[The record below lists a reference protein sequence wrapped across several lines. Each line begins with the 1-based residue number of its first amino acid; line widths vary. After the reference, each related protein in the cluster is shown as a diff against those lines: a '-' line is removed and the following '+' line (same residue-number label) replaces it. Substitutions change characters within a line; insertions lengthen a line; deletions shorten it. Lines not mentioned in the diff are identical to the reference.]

1 MRRFLLVALILTLVV
16 ALAAVLAGTALL
28 YTYQQ
33 QEQERTQDQLDDC
46 ATRTAAL
53 QHTLTRLFESERETA
68 TLQAESSSPPTPV
81 PEQDGGHPTATPP
94 ARPAVTLTAPTAGDQ
109 FQEWEEVAIR
119 WRASGQSGVEGITLQ
134 VDGHQVDEFA
144 AGGALSIDGEFHWVA
159 TGLGTHRLIVT
170 ASNSSGL
177 ESHPASVAIH
187 VVPDANTPRPTEQDE
202 ANFAIMDAIEPLVT
216 ELRGLELRRPVTRT
230 LFTRDELRQQIVHEL
245 NQDLTADEARKDA
258 IEMAAFDF
266 IPADT
271 DLRTLM
277 ETLYTEQ
284 IAGYYDSDAQSLAV
298 ASDEGLMGP
307 LGKSTFAHEFAHA
320 LQDQHWGLDTLDP
333 EENSDDA
340 SLAVMALIEGDALL
354 LQQQYILEYLDTDEL
369 FELLSESLAADTEV
383 LDTVPPIIRA
393 HLMFPYEAGLEFI
406 QTLYQTGAYEAV
418 DSAFSD
424 PPQSTEHILHPERF
438 LAGEPPQIV
447 SLPPLTETLG
457 NDWVWID
464 ENVLGEFTLTLY
476 LEQQIGAGRGAAPA
490 EGWGGDRYAVYANQ
504 ETGAIVMVMRTTWD
518 TRSEADEFAD
528 AFLGFGKAR
537 FGFAPEGTETAACW
551 EAEDAICIYQIEAET
566 LIIRAPDQ
574 DLITKLKTLFAGY

>member
-1 MRRFLLVALILTLVV
+1 MRRFLLVALILTLVI
-16 ALAAVLAGTALL
+16 ALATVLAGSAFL

-53 QHTLTRLFESERETA
+53 QYSLTRLFESERELA
-68 TLQAESSSPPTPV
+68 TLQAESAGPPTPV
-81 PEQDGGHPTATPP
+81 PEQGGGLPAMTPL
-94 ARPAVTLTAPTAGDQ
+94 ARPTVTLTAPTTGDQ
-109 FQEWEEVAIR
+109 FQEWEEVAIP
-119 WRASGQSGVEGITLQ
+119 WSASSQSGVERITLQ
-134 VDGHQVDEFA
+134 VDGRQVDEFA
-144 AGGALSIDGEFHWVA
+144 AGGVLSINGEFHWLA
-159 TGLGTHRLIVT
+159 TGLGAHQLIVT
-170 ASNSSGL
+170 AINSSGL
-177 ESHPASVAIH
+177 ESHPAIVAIH
-187 VVPDANTPRPTEQDE
+187 VVPDAGSRRPTEQDK
-202 ANFAIMDAIEPLVT
+202 ANFAIMDAIEPLVI
-216 ELRGLELRRPVTRT
+216 ELRGLELLRPVTRT
-230 LFTRDELRQQIVHEL
+230 LFTRDELRQQIANEL
-245 NQDLTADEARKDA
+245 SHDFTADEARKDA

-284 IAGYYDSDAQSLAV
+284 IAGYYDSDTQSLAV
-298 ASDEGLMGP
+298 VSDKSVIGP
-307 LGKSTFAHEFAHA
+307 LGKTTFAHEFAHA
-320 LQDQHWGLDTLDP
+320 LQDQHWGLDALDP

-340 SLAVMALIEGDALL
+340 SLAVMALIEGDAML
-354 LQQQYILEYLDTDEL
+354 LQQQYILEYLDPDEL
-369 FELLSESLAADTEV
+369 FELLSESLAVDTEV
-383 LDTVPPIIRA
+383 LDTAPAIIRA

-406 QTLYQTGAYEAV
+406 QTLYQNGAYEAV

-504 ETGAIVMVMRTTWD
+504 ETGAIVMVMQTTWD
-518 TRSEADEFAD
+518 TSSEADEFMD

-551 EAEDAICIYQIEAET
+551 EAEDAICIYQVEAET

-574 DLITKLKTLFAGY
+574 DLITKLKTLFADF

>member
-1 MRRFLLVALILTLVV
+1 MRRFLLVALILTLVI
-16 ALAAVLAGTALL
+16 ALAAVLAGTAFL

-33 QEQERTQDQLDDC
+33 QEQERTQHQLDDC
-46 ATRTAAL
+46 ATWTAAL
-53 QHTLTRLFESERETA
+53 QYSLTRLFESEREVA
-68 TLQAESSSPPTPV
+68 TLPAESAGPLTPV
-81 PEQDGGHPTATPP
+81 PEQDGGLPTMTPL
-94 ARPAVTLTAPTAGDQ
+94 ARPIVTLTAPTTGDQ

-119 WRASGQSGVEGITLQ
+119 WSASSQSGVEGITLQ

-159 TGLGTHRLIVT
+159 AGLGTHQLIVT
-170 ASNSSGL
+170 ASCSGGL
-177 ESHPASVAIH
+177 ESHPAIVAIN
-187 VVPDANTPRPTEQDE
+187 VVPDAGARRPTEQDKT
-202 ANFAIMDAIEPLVT
+202 NFAIMDTIEPLVI
-216 ELRGLELRRPVTRT
+216 ELRGLELLRPVTRT

-245 NQDLTADEARKDA
+245 EHDFTADEAWKDA

-284 IAGYYDSDAQSLAV
+284 IAGYYDSDTQSLAV
-298 ASDEGLMGP
+298 VSDKGVIGP
-307 LGKSTFAHEFAHA
+307 LGKTTFAHEFAHA

-340 SLAVMALIEGDALL
+340 SLAVMALIEGDAML
-354 LQQQYILEYLDTDEL
+354 LQQQYILEYLDPDEL

-383 LDTVPPIIRA
+383 LDTAPAIIRA

-406 QTLYQTGAYEAV
+406 QTLYQNGAYEAV

-447 SLPPLTETLG
+447 SLPPLTGTLG

-476 LEQQIGAGRGAAPA
+476 LEQQLGGGRGAAPA

-504 ETGAIVMVMRTTWD
+504 ETGAIVMVMQTTWD
-518 TRSEADEFAD
+518 TRSEADEFMD

-537 FGFAPEGTETAACW
+537 FGFAPEETETAACW
-551 EAEDAICIYQIEAET
+551 EAEDAICIFQVEAET

-574 DLITKLKTLFAGY
+574 DLITKLETLFADF